1 MKKIYAC
8 VDTSAMTPSV
18 CDGAAWLADKLE
30 LPLVLLH
37 TIEKPV
43 TGSIDMSGS
52 IGPEAGETLL
62 QSLTEADAAHNKSAK
77 EQSKRLL
84 ASLEQRLTGH
94 HGTVTTLERFGDINA
109 SLMEM
114 RDTMRAYVMG
124 RCGEDHLPKAQ
135 EIQKAHIPGSHIENA
150 LRTIDRAM
158 LLTIGEFKTPK
169 SFLLAYDGREK
180 ADQAI
185 ERLLETGLL
194 SDCDCHVVS
203 VANQQAASQTK
214 FSHAVA
220 CLEGKFRSITPHFIA
235 SGNITSGSVAEVLLA
250 RQLALDV
257 DLTVMGAFAHSKVRQ
272 FFVGSNTLK
281 LISGSK
287 TPLLIIR

>member
-1 MKKIYAC
+1 MKTIYAC

-43 TGSIDMSGS
+43 TSAVDMSGN
-52 IGPEAGETLL
+52 IGPDANETLL
-62 QSLTEADAAHNKSAK
+62 EALTEADAAHNKSAR
-77 EQSKRLL
+77 EQSKKLL
-84 ASLEQRLTGH
+84 ASLEQRLAGH
-94 HGTVTTLERFGDINA
+94 HGLITTLERFGDINA

-135 EIQKAHIPGSHIENA
+135 EIQKAQIPGSHIENA
-150 LRTIDRAM
+150 LRTIDRSM

-185 ERLLETGLL
+185 ERLLETELL
-194 SDCDCHVVS
+194 RDCDCHVVS
-203 VANQQAASQTK
+203 VANQQTTIQTR
-214 FSHAVA
+214 FNHAITR
-220 CLEGKFRSITPHFIA
+220 LQGKFRSITPHFIA
-235 SGNITSGSVAEVLLA
+235 SGKVAQVLLA
-250 RQLALDV
+250 RQLTLNV
-257 DLTVMGAFAHSKVRQ
+257 DLTVMGAFAHSRVRQ